1 MKPPLPLQ
9 TKMYHL
15 KELSEGAASK
25 IQTSLSKL
33 RGVREVLVVASEQIA
48 CIKVEQTGYDEEG
61 VRILVEN

>member
-1 MKPPLPLQ
+1 
-9 TKMYHL
+9 MYHL